1 MNGGIAS
8 PRIQPSIRTMS
19 TTANHILVAD
29 DDDQVRM
36 LLKRVLVKAGYD
48 VSEARNGNEALR
60 LFKQRPAV
68 LLITDLIMPDKEG
81 IETIQEFRRNQS
93 PVKIIAM
100 SGGGRL
106 DQNMY
111 LSMAKKIGADRV
123 LSKPFMPQELLKVVQ
138 ELVAEPQA
146 APSTP
151 AA

>member
-1 MNGGIAS
+1 
-8 PRIQPSIRTMS
+8 MS
-19 TTANHILVAD
+19 TNANHILVAD

-36 LLKRVLVKAGYD
+36 LLKRVLVKAGYE
-48 VSEARNGNEALR
+48 VSEARNGNEAVR
-60 LFKQRPAV
+60 LFKQRPAA

-81 IETIQEFRRNQS
+81 IETIQEFRRNQT

-138 ELVAEPQA
+138 ELIVPVSPAVA
-146 APSTP
+146 P
-151 AA
+151 AAVVPPAA

>member
-1 MNGGIAS
+1 
-8 PRIQPSIRTMS
+8 
-19 TTANHILVAD
+19 
-29 DDDQVRM
+29 M
-36 LLKRVLVKAGYD
+36 LLKRVLVKAGYE
-48 VSEARNGNEALR
+48 VSEARNGNEAVR
-60 LFKQRPAV
+60 LFTQKPAA

-81 IETIQEFRRNQS
+81 IETIQEFRRNQT

-138 ELVAEPQA
+138 ALTGAASATA
-146 APSTP
+146 APT
-151 AA
+151 A

>member
-1 MNGGIAS
+1 
-8 PRIQPSIRTMS
+8 MS
-19 TTANHILVAD
+19 ANAIHILVAD

-36 LLKRVLVKAGYD
+36 LLKRVLVKAGYE
-48 VSEARNGNEALR
+48 VSEARNGNEAVR
-60 LFKQRPAV
+60 LFTQKPAA

-81 IETIQEFRRNQS
+81 IETIQEFRRNQT

-123 LSKPFMPQELLKVVQ
+123 LTKPFMPQELLKVVQ
-138 ELVAEPQA
+138 ELTGAASATA
-146 APSTP
+146 APT
-151 AA
+151 A

>member
-1 MNGGIAS
+1 
-8 PRIQPSIRTMS
+8 MS
-19 TTANHILVAD
+19 TNAIHILVAD

-36 LLKRVLVKAGYD
+36 LLKRVLAKAGYE
-48 VSEARNGNEALR
+48 VSEARNGNEAVR
-60 LFKQRPAV
+60 LFKLKPAA

-81 IETIQEFRRNQS
+81 IETIQEFRRNQT

-123 LSKPFMPQELLKVVQ
+123 LSKPFLPQELLKVVQ
-138 ELVAEPQA
+138 ELTGS
-146 APSTP
+146 APATPP

>member
-1 MNGGIAS
+1 
-8 PRIQPSIRTMS
+8 MS
-19 TTANHILVAD
+19 ANAIHILVAD

-36 LLKRVLVKAGYD
+36 LLKRVLVKAGYE
-48 VSEARNGNEALR
+48 VSEARNGNEAVR
-60 LFKQRPAV
+60 LFTQKPAA
-68 LLITDLIMPDKEG
+68 LLITDLIMPDKVG
-81 IETIQEFRRNQS
+81 IETIQEFRRNQT

-138 ELVAEPQA
+138 ELTGAASATA
-146 APSTP
+146 APT
-151 AA
+151 A

>member
-1 MNGGIAS
+1 M
-8 PRIQPSIRTMS
+8 
-19 TTANHILVAD
+19 TANATHILVAD

-36 LLKRVLVKAGYD
+36 LLKRVLVKAGYE
-48 VSEARNGNEALR
+48 VSEARNGNEAVR
-60 LFKQRPAV
+60 LFTQKPAA

-81 IETIQEFRRNQS
+81 IETIQEFRRNQT

-138 ELVAEPQA
+138 ELTGT
-146 APSTP
+146 APATP
-151 AA
+151 PPAG

>member
-1 MNGGIAS
+1 
-8 PRIQPSIRTMS
+8 MS
-19 TTANHILVAD
+19 ATAIHILVAD

-36 LLKRVLVKAGYD
+36 LLKRVLVKAGYE
-48 VSEARNGNEALR
+48 VSEARNGNEAVR
-60 LFKQRPAV
+60 VFTQKPAA

-81 IETIQEFRRNQS
+81 IETIQEFRRNQT

-138 ELVAEPQA
+138 ELTGAASATA
-146 APSTP
+146 APT
-151 AA
+151 A

>member
-1 MNGGIAS
+1 
-8 PRIQPSIRTMS
+8 MS
-19 TTANHILVAD
+19 TNANHILVAD

-36 LLKRVLVKAGYD
+36 LLKRVLVKAGYE
-48 VSEARNGNEALR
+48 VSEARNGNEAVR
-60 LFKQRPAV
+60 MFKLKPAA

-81 IETIQEFRRNQS
+81 IETIQEFRRNQT

-123 LSKPFMPQELLKVVQ
+123 LSKPFMPAELLKVVQ
-138 ELVAEPQA
+138 ELIAPAIAVAPV
-146 APSTP
+146 APP
-151 AA
+151 AV

>member
-1 MNGGIAS
+1 MS
-8 PRIQPSIRTMS
+8 PNAI
-19 TTANHILVAD
+19 HILVAD

-36 LLKRVLVKAGYD
+36 LLKRVLVKAGYA
-48 VSEARNGNEALR
+48 VSEARNGNEAER
-60 LFKQRPAV
+60 ISKQKPAA

-81 IETIQEFRRNQS
+81 IETIQEFRRNQT

-111 LSMAKKIGADRV
+111 LSMAKQIGADRV

-138 ELVAEPQA
+138 SLTGEPSPSAPVA
-146 APSTP
+146 P
-151 AA
+151 AG

>member
-1 MNGGIAS
+1 
-8 PRIQPSIRTMS
+8 MS
-19 TTANHILVAD
+19 NNAIHILVAD

-48 VSEARNGNEALR
+48 VSEARNGNEAVR
-60 LFKQRPAV
+60 IFKQKPAA

-81 IETIQEFRRNQS
+81 IETIQEFRRSQV

-111 LSMAKKIGADRV
+111 LSMAKKIGANSV

-138 ELVAEPQA
+138 SLTGESA
-146 APSTP
+146 P
-151 AA
+151 AASAVPTPPAA